1 MNNTTKDDDKNKIA
15 KLKEKIQELENEIF
29 NLKNPKKN
37 KDLSILNDQFSE
49 EINLEKLKAVS
60 YTHLRAHET

>member
-1 MNNTTKDDDKNKIA
+1 MNNTTKDNDKNKIA

-29 NLKNPKKN
+29 SLKNPKKN

-49 EINLEKLKAVS
+49 EINLEKLK
-60 YTHLRAHET
+60 EDK

>member
-1 MNNTTKDDDKNKIA
+1 MNNTTKDNDKEIIA

-29 NLKNPKKN
+29 SLKNPKKN

-49 EINLEKLKAVS
+49 EINLEKIK
-60 YTHLRAHET
+60 EDK

>member
-1 MNNTTKDDDKNKIA
+1 MSNTTKDNDKKKIA

-49 EINLEKLKAVS
+49 EINLEKLK
-60 YTHLRAHET
+60 EDK

>member
-1 MNNTTKDDDKNKIA
+1 VNNTTKDNDKKKIA

-49 EINLEKLKAVS
+49 EINLEKLK
-60 YTHLRAHET
+60 EDK

>member
-1 MNNTTKDDDKNKIA
+1 MNNTTKDNDKEKIA

-29 NLKNPKKN
+29 SLKNPKKN

-49 EINLEKLKAVS
+49 EINLEKLKKDK
-60 YTHLRAHET
+60 

>member
-1 MNNTTKDDDKNKIA
+1 MNNTTKDNYKKKIA

-49 EINLEKLKAVS
+49 EINLEKLK
-60 YTHLRAHET
+60 EDK

>member
-1 MNNTTKDDDKNKIA
+1 MNNTTKDNDKQIIA

-37 KDLSILNDQFSE
+37 KDLTILNDQFSE
-49 EINLEKLKAVS
+49 EINLEKLK
-60 YTHLRAHET
+60 EDK

>member
-1 MNNTTKDDDKNKIA
+1 MDNSTKDNDKKKIV

-29 NLKNPKKN
+29 SLKNPKKN

-49 EINLEKLKAVS
+49 EINLEKLKKDK
-60 YTHLRAHET
+60 

>member
-1 MNNTTKDDDKNKIA
+1 MNNTTKDNDKDKIA

-29 NLKNPKKN
+29 SLKNPKKN

-49 EINLEKLKAVS
+49 EINLEKLK
-60 YTHLRAHET
+60 EDK

>member
-1 MNNTTKDDDKNKIA
+1 MNNTTKDNDKNKIA

-29 NLKNPKKN
+29 NLKNKKKN

-49 EINLEKLKAVS
+49 EINLEKLKKDK
-60 YTHLRAHET
+60 

>member
-1 MNNTTKDDDKNKIA
+1 MNNTTKDNNKNKIA

-49 EINLEKLKAVS
+49 EINLEKLK
-60 YTHLRAHET
+60 EDK

>member
-1 MNNTTKDDDKNKIA
+1 MNNTTKDNDKEKIA

-37 KDLSILNDQFSE
+37 KDLSIINDQFSE
-49 EINLEKLKAVS
+49 EINLEKLK
-60 YTHLRAHET
+60 EDK

>member
-1 MNNTTKDDDKNKIA
+1 MNNTTKDNDKEKIA

-37 KDLSILNDQFSE
+37 KDPSILNDQFSE
-49 EINLEKLKAVS
+49 EINLEKLK
-60 YTHLRAHET
+60 EDK

>member
-1 MNNTTKDDDKNKIA
+1 MNNTTKDNDKKKIA

-29 NLKNPKKN
+29 NLKNPKKS

-49 EINLEKLKAVS
+49 EINLEKLK
-60 YTHLRAHET
+60 EDK

>member
-1 MNNTTKDDDKNKIA
+1 MNNTTKDNDKEKIV

-49 EINLEKLKAVS
+49 EINLEKLK
-60 YTHLRAHET
+60 EDK

>member
-1 MNNTTKDDDKNKIA
+1 MNNTTKDNDKEKIA
-15 KLKEKIQELENEIF
+15 KLKVKIQELENEIF

-49 EINLEKLKAVS
+49 EINLEKLK
-60 YTHLRAHET
+60 EDK

>member
-1 MNNTTKDDDKNKIA
+1 MNNTTKENDKKKIA
-15 KLKEKIQELENEIF
+15 KLKDKIQELENEIF

-49 EINLEKLKAVS
+49 EINLEKLK
-60 YTHLRAHET
+60 EDK

>member
-1 MNNTTKDDDKNKIA
+1 MNNTTKDNDKEKIA

-29 NLKNPKKN
+29 SLKNPKKN

-49 EINLEKLKAVS
+49 EIILEKIK
-60 YTHLRAHET
+60 EDK

>member
-1 MNNTTKDDDKNKIA
+1 MNNTTKDNDKEIIA

-29 NLKNPKKN
+29 SLKNSKKN

-49 EINLEKLKAVS
+49 EINLEKLK
-60 YTHLRAHET
+60 EDK